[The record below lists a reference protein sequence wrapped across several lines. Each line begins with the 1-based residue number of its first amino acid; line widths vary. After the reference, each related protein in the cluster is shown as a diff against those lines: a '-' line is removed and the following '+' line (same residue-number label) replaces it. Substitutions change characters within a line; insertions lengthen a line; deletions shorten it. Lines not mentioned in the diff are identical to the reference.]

1 MKILITEKQYKLLI
15 EMGPGD
21 LHYKNVVNYYKNA
34 NEKEKEKISSVVKK
48 ISMVK
53 HKKITLDTIKKD
65 LLDLTHDEIE
75 EIEKELGIYDLDIKR
90 KP

>member
-1 MKILITEKQYKLLI
+1 
-15 EMGPGD
+15 
-21 LHYKNVVNYYKNA
+21 
-34 NEKEKEKISSVVKK
+34 
-48 ISMVK
+48 MVK